1 MLHARGEK
9 SEASTTPL
17 MYASSYGKYCA
28 AVEDMG
34 FDYYRFEASHG
45 GAGAV
50 AGAAPA
56 AAAAEEAV
64 AGGGGGAR

>member
-1 MLHARGEK
+1 
-9 SEASTTPL
+9 

-34 FDYYRFEASHG
+34 FDYYRFEASRG